1 MATFSTLLTF
11 FNHILEEFGLSAES
25 TTAVLLHTA
34 TNGPKE
40 KVFVDSILLAQETGY
55 TQSHVESRLAH
66 IRSQHLGIYRRNE
79 YYSYSE
85 SLNFLL

>member
-11 FNHILEEFGLSAES
+11 FNHLLEEFGLSAES
-25 TTAVLLHTA
+25 TKAVLLHTA

-40 KVFVDSILLAQETGY
+40 KVFVNSVLLAQETGH
-55 TQSHVESRLAH
+55 TQSHIESRLAQ
-66 IRSQHLGIYRRNE
+66 IRSQHPGIYRRSE

-85 SLNFLL
+85 KA